1 MSTVFTEQW
10 AADVQARLSQGFTEQ
25 DREGRL
31 PDYWTWI
38 DTASSTFTGVLALGA
53 VPVKGDDLD
62 AGEFVAIRIVDGAVQ
77 EVRVITP
84 DEARASDYLLVGT
97 YESWQKFL
105 GGYDAARTVMYRHL
119 QLHHGNLLGFF
130 NRVYYWIQLLSLLHQ
145 VPSEVKVP
153 EVAAA

>member
-1 MSTVFTEQW
+1 MSRIFTDQW
-10 AADVQARLSQGFTEQ
+10 AADVQARLSQGFTPQ

-31 PDYWTWI
+31 PDYWDWI
-38 DTASSTFTGVLALGA
+38 DTAASTFSGVLALGA

-62 AGEFVAIRIVDGAVQ
+62 AGEFIAIRIAEGAVQ

-84 DEARASDYLLVGT
+84 SEARASDYLLLGT
-97 YESWQKFL
+97 YEGWEKFL

-145 VPSEVKVP
+145 VPSEVVVP
-153 EVAAA
+153 EAVAA

>member
-1 MSTVFTEQW
+1 MSRAFSEQW
-10 AADVQARLSQGFTEQ
+10 AADVQARLSQGFTEK

-38 DTASSTFTGVLALGA
+38 DTASSTFSGVLALGA
-53 VPVKGDDLD
+53 VPVKGDVLD
-62 AGEFVAIRIVDGAVQ
+62 VGEFVAIQISEGVVQ

-97 YESWQKFL
+97 YEGWEKFL

-119 QLHHGNLLGFF
+119 QLDHGNLLSFF
-130 NRVYYWIQLLSLLHQ
+130 NRVYYWIQFLSLLHQ
-145 VPSEVKVP
+145 VPSEVVVP
-153 EVAAA
+153 EAVAA

>member
-1 MSTVFTEQW
+1 MSRVFTEQW

-31 PDYWTWI
+31 PDYWTWV
-38 DTASSTFTGVLALGA
+38 DTAASTFSGVLALGA

-62 AGEFVAIRIVDGAVQ
+62 AGEFIAIRIAEGAVQ

-84 DEARASDYLLVGT
+84 NEARASDYLLVGT

-119 QLHHGNLLGFF
+119 QLDHGNLLGFF

-145 VPSEVKVP
+145 VPSEVVLP
-153 EVAAA
+153 ETVAA

>member
-1 MSTVFTEQW
+1 MSRAFSEQW
-10 AADVQARLSQGFTEQ
+10 AADVQARLVQGFTEK

-38 DTASSTFTGVLALGA
+38 DTAASTFSGVLALGA
-53 VPVKGDDLD
+53 VPVKGDNLD
-62 AGEFVAIRIVDGAVQ
+62 TGEFVAIRIAEGVVQ

-84 DEARASDYLLVGT
+84 DEARATDILLVGT

-119 QLHHGNLLGFF
+119 QLDHGNLLSFF

-145 VPSEVKVP
+145 VPSEVVIP
-153 EVAAA
+153 EAVAA